1 MAPTSAVHDLSL
13 AMPTDTP
20 TVPFFYFDFVDPV
33 SYLLDAEIAAAAAA
47 LDVHVVRTGVEIN
60 PPPHPMG
67 TSDDAVWGPR
77 WDDAERVAA
86 SFGRPLHRPDVVP
99 WSRKAHELV
108 EHVRENDE
116 SLVPEL
122 SKALLV
128 AFFQD
133 RRDIGR
139 VDVLVDVARGLGLD
153 RTETKAVLDV
163 DRYEEAVARRR
174 IEVVEAG
181 LRVVP
186 TVTFADRRLEGFHN
200 RASLSTLLSDVLSS
214 S

>member
-1 MAPTSAVHDLSL
+1 MVPTDPVHDHSPL
-13 AMPTDTP
+13 TP
-20 TVPFFYFDFVDPV
+20 VFYFDFVDPV
-33 SYLLDAEIAAAAAA
+33 SYLLNAEITAAARE
-47 LDVHVVRTGVEIN
+47 LGVHVARAGVEIN

-67 TSDDAVWGPR
+67 TSDDEIWGPR
-77 WDDAERVAA
+77 WDEAERVAD
-86 SFGRPLHRPDVVP
+86 SLDKPLHRPGLVP

-108 EHVRENDE
+108 EHARQEHE
-116 SLVPEL
+116 SLLPEL
-122 SKALLV
+122 SHALMT

-133 RRDIGR
+133 GRDIGR
-139 VDVLVDVARGLGLD
+139 VDVLVDVARELGLD

-163 DRYEEAVARRR
+163 DRYEEAVARQRA
-174 IEVVEAG
+174 EVVEAG

-186 TVTFADRRLEGFHN
+186 TVAFGDRHLQGFHN